1 MQNPSHVHFESALLP
16 EGWARDVR
24 VGIVDG
30 SIASVERGVAV
41 QSGDESASVGLPGIA
56 NVHSHAFQR
65 GMAGLTEYRG
75 PNADS
80 FWTWRELMYRFVGR
94 LTPDDAEAFAA
105 QAYMEMLEAGFTRV
119 GEFHYLHHDPSGRP
133 YADLAEMAAR
143 VVAAA
148 EQSGIALTLLPV
160 FYAHSGFGGKAPSE
174 GQRRFICGVDQY
186 GRLMESSRKLVAPLA
201 HSTVGIAPHSLRA
214 VTPDELSA
222 VQPLAGDGPVHIH
235 AAEQIREVEDCVAW
249 SGMRPVEWLLNHA
262 GIDRRWCLVHATHMT
277 EAETARFAASGAVA
291 GLCPIT
297 EGNLGDG
304 VSPATGFLGGG
315 GTFGIGTD
323 SNVLISV
330 AQELRQLE
338 YTQRLRDR
346 MRNVLAGGPNRSTG
360 RTLFDAALNGGAQS
374 MGLRAGIEV
383 GAPADMF
390 SLATGNAIFAGRA
403 GDQLLDTFIFAGGD
417 RCIDRVWRAGRRVV
431 TGGRHVHRESTE
443 ARYRASLARL
453 LQT

>member
-1 MQNPSHVHFESALLP
+1 
-16 EGWARDVR
+16 
-24 VGIVDG
+24 
-30 SIASVERGVAV
+30 VERGVALRA
-41 QSGDESASVGLPGIA
+41 GDESASVGLPGIA

-65 GMAGLTEYRG
+65 GMAGLTEHRG

-94 LTPDDAEAFAA
+94 LTPDDAQVFAA

-119 GEFHYLHHDPSGRP
+119 GEFHYLHHDARGRP

-143 VVAAA
+143 IVAAA
-148 EQSGIALTLLPV
+148 EGAGIALTLLPV
-160 FYAHSGFGGKAPSE
+160 FYAHSGFGGKPPSE
-174 GQRRFICGVDQY
+174 GQRRFINSVDQY
-186 GRLMESSRKLVAPLA
+186 ARLLEASRKLVAPLP

-214 VTPDELSA
+214 VTPEELSA
-222 VQPLAGDGPVHIH
+222 IRPLAGDGPIHIH
-235 AAEQIREVEDCVAW
+235 AAEQIREVEDCIAW

-262 GIDRRWCLVHATHMT
+262 GVDRRWCLVHGTHMT
-277 EAETARFAASGAVA
+277 DAETVRFGASGAVA

-304 VSPATGFLGGG
+304 VFPATGFLDAG
-315 GTFGIGTD
+315 GTLGIGTD

-360 RTLFDAALNGGAQS
+360 RTLFDAALKGGAQAMS
-374 MGLRAGIEV
+374 MRTGIEV

-390 SLATGNAIFAGRA
+390 SLATDNAFFSACS
-403 GDQLLDTFIFAGGD
+403 GDQLLDTCIFAGGD
-417 RCIDRVWRAGRRVV
+417 RCIDTVWRAGRRVV
-431 TGGRHVHRESTE
+431 TGGRHIRRESIE
-443 ARYRASLARL
+443 ARYRAALDRL
-453 LQT
+453 LQA